1 MGGIKVTF
9 EELMGAFHDNA
20 DVYNA
25 LKSQLESNSI
35 IPIIGAGLSCWA
47 GYPLWGSLLK
57 KVAEKSNND
66 KLKQDVN
73 KLIEDYEY
81 EKAADTL
88 EKFFK
93 ENRFM
98 RKVNEVISSV
108 NPDESKRPPFHQQLK
123 KLFKAPF
130 VTTNY
135 DKLLETLLGASFVV
149 NPQDPFNEAAINSH
163 LQNKKHFIIKLHG
176 TVDDP
181 THMILTK
188 KSYNKVYGD
197 NPEEP
202 DKTLSLPRTLEAIF
216 KSSFPLF
223 LGCSLDKDR
232 TCAVFKNCVGTTGF
246 ALVEKPDNQAD
257 FDKKDAQLDDMN
269 LQVIWYPHGQH
280 EAVEVLINQLAKDM
294 GIGDPSDP
302 DESTAVKP
310 DKQEIRYSGSEY
322 FIGRDDIVNR
332 IAEKIDDPDTKVL
345 LVHGVAGIGKTEIC
359 KAVYRQLKA
368 ENPDFSMPFID
379 VAETKSVAEFWERL
393 AKGLDIKV
401 DGIASS
407 EQIFELICNHV
418 YKKNLIVYLD
428 NFEDVLSVGDE
439 KEKGDF
445 INILHE
451 LSYRYGLRM
460 LISSQERINFGD
472 EEEVKALDSGIK
484 NIDSL
489 SWEQFRELNQ
499 VKLFINAFG
508 REPKSDERESFRTL
522 ISELS
527 GHPLS
532 IIITALYDRKNISI
546 KKLLNIWQE
555 IVLENPIPGDKKD
568 DHRSL
573 VLATELPWRKV
584 KDNKAAVFR
593 WALHAHCI
601 MPLDSETLSE
611 LNEAQKVLKIEPFEI
626 MEWTDGGKLLRDHGL
641 TYETEDRK
649 EHMLLALKKLFPKLG
664 TEAEEALAKAFV
676 MWIIV
681 CGNILERGDNRT
693 REDYQACHYR
703 ALDFLPQC
711 FNLAESCLEKEEEE
725 KNVLLK
731 ILLRSAVNFYQFDVI
746 NSIPLLNKLIE
757 KTDEDFSL
765 RSRFYYCLGDLLSRT
780 GELEKALEAYDEAE
794 KLYKSEQNN
803 LGLANVLSSRG
814 DLLNQ
819 TGELEKALEAYDEAE
834 KLYKSEQYNLGLA
847 NVLLLRGN
855 LLSRTGELEKAL
867 EAYDKAEELYKSE
880 QDNLGLANVI
890 KSRGDLLSRTGELE
904 KALEAYNEA
913 EKLYKSEQNNL
924 GLANVL
930 RGSGDL
936 MSIQE
941 DWKGAEEEYEKALPL
956 YIQVQYTRGASYTLA
971 DLQLCKKILGDDE
984 GRKKCLEELEKLLPK
999 QPESVQMYVKRI
1011 IEIADSL

>member
-1 MGGIKVTF
+1 MTF

-584 KDNKAAVFR
+584 KDNKGKSVTV
-593 WALHAHCI
+593 
-601 MPLDSETLSE
+601 P
-611 LNEAQKVLKIEPFEI
+611 EAYFKA
-626 MEWTDGGKLLRDHGL
+626 LLR
-641 TYETEDRK
+641 R
-649 EHMLLALKKLFPKLG
+649 
-664 TEAEEALAKAFV
+664 
-676 MWIIV
+676 
-681 CGNILERGDNRT
+681 
-693 REDYQACHYR
+693 
-703 ALDFLPQC
+703 
-711 FNLAESCLEKEEEE
+711 
-725 KNVLLK
+725 
-731 ILLRSAVNFYQFDVI
+731 
-746 NSIPLLNKLIE
+746 
-757 KTDEDFSL
+757 FSL
-765 RSRFYYCLGDLLSRT
+765 GFARSLHNAFG
-780 GELEKALEAYDEAE
+780 
-794 KLYKSEQNN
+794 Q
-803 LGLANVLSSRG
+803 
-814 DLLNQ
+814 
-819 TGELEKALEAYDEAE
+819 
-834 KLYKSEQYNLGLA
+834 
-847 NVLLLRGN
+847 
-855 LLSRTGELEKAL
+855 
-867 EAYDKAEELYKSE
+867 
-880 QDNLGLANVI
+880 
-890 KSRGDLLSRTGELE
+890 
-904 KALEAYNEA
+904 
-913 EKLYKSEQNNL
+913 
-924 GLANVL
+924 
-930 RGSGDL
+930 
-936 MSIQE
+936 
-941 DWKGAEEEYEKALPL
+941 
-956 YIQVQYTRGASYTLA
+956 
-971 DLQLCKKILGDDE
+971 
-984 GRKKCLEELEKLLPK
+984 
-999 QPESVQMYVKRI
+999 
-1011 IEIADSL
+1011 